1 MYLVQCRA
9 PKGDTELLASMEQAL
24 PIHKDWLNFNRFS
37 VRADK
42 GIGIGPLK
50 FWASAKGGAIVGD
63 LPPYESFPL
72 GGTNSIRGYGEGS
85 VGSARNYIAGTA
97 EVRFPIV
104 SPLEGAVF
112 GDYGTDLGSGA
123 SIPGD
128 PAGCRQKPGKGGG
141 VGAGIRIATPIGPL
155 RFEYAMNDARQR
167 RFHLGIGNHG

>member
-97 EVRFPIV
+97 EVRFPIF

-128 PAGCRQKPGKGGG
+128 PAGCRRG
-141 VGAGIRIATPIGPL
+141 VWRARAQHGARARVWP
-155 RFEYAMNDARQR
+155 AMHCAWGEMVAARMCAAPR
-167 RFHLGIGNHG
+167 RTS